1 MKKEII
7 LSIAAALTSAAALA
21 QTPVQTR
28 TEAQALAPAFPGAE
42 GHGRYVTGGRG
53 GEIIHVTN
61 LNDKGE
67 GSFRAA
73 VSGNKKKII
82 VFDVAGV
89 IPLASD
95 LTIGANTTVL
105 GQTAPSPGITLRYFT
120 VQPKSNCIIRFI
132 RMRRGQEKNINDG
145 ADATW
150 QRHETG
156 IILDHCSFS
165 WSIDE
170 VASYYDNNNFT
181 MQWCTVAESLTNPG
195 HSKGAHGYGG
205 IWGGKLASF
214 HHNFVAHLM
223 NRGPR
228 FNGARYDWKGYTDN
242 YDYDTYKWE
251 NPVQAENVDFRN
263 CVMYNA
269 QGTCYGGPGG
279 GQINIVNNYYKAGPS
294 ENLSKTT
301 QDGISVSVSTGKER
315 GNQDRI
321 TQVTVAEESNSDKNH
336 PEYFDMTSRYYV
348 KGNTT
353 ETTKGKVTENQDW
366 KGVKYD
372 SGTHNYNNEEYSVD
386 PNNFYGDQV
395 EHKTI
400 DGISCVRI
408 KMDTPAPTG
417 VITTHTAK
425 DAFDKVLTYVGA
437 SLYRDEVD
445 ARYMEEAKTG
455 TATYKGSTTKSPG
468 IIDLVSDVKGYTED
482 NFETST
488 RPADF
493 DSDNDGIPDEWEK
506 ANGLNPNDPTDALTY
521 SLDSKG
527 FYTNIEVYANSLVE
541 HIMKAENTNAQE
553 SVEEYYPTCVSTA
566 IRNVT
571 DIPSEPLKTEYFS
584 LNGNKVCVPSKG
596 IYLRKMTFKE
606 NKVITDKVIR

>member
-21 QTPVQTR
+21 QSPVQTR

-42 GHGRYVTGGRG
+42 GHGRYVIGGRG
-53 GEIIHVTN
+53 GEVIHVTN

-73 VSGNKKKII
+73 VSGSKKKII

-95 LTIGANTTVL
+95 LTIGANTTIL
-105 GQTAPSPGITLRYFT
+105 GQTAPSPGITLRYYT

-156 IILDHCSFS
+156 IILDHCSLS

-205 IWGGKLASF
+205 IWGGKFASF
-214 HHNFVAHLM
+214 HHNFIAHLM

-228 FNGARYDWKGYTDN
+228 FNGARYGWKGYTDN
-242 YDYDTYKWE
+242 FDYDTYKWE

-263 CVMYNA
+263 CVIYNA

-294 ENLSKTT
+294 ENLDKTT
-301 QDGISVSVSTGKER
+301 QNGISVSVSNGKER

-321 TQVTVAEESNSDKNH
+321 TLVTVAEESNSDKNH
-336 PEYFDMTSRYYV
+336 PEYFDMTSRYYI

-372 SGTHNYNNEEYSVD
+372 SGTHNYNNEEYSAD

-408 KMDTPAPTG
+408 KMETPAPTG
-417 VITTHTAK
+417 IITTHTAK
-425 DAFDKVLTYVGA
+425 DAFNQVLTYVGA

-482 NFETST
+482 NFETAT

-506 ANGLNPNDPTDALTY
+506 ANGLNPNDPIDALTY

-566 IRNVT
+566 IRNVA
-571 DIPSEPLKTEYFS
+571 DIPSELLKTEYFS
-584 LNGNKVCVPSKG
+584 LSGNKVCVPSKG
-596 IYLRKMTFKE
+596 IYLRKMTFKG

>member
-21 QTPVQTR
+21 QSPVQTR

-42 GHGRYVTGGRG
+42 GHGRYVIGGRG
-53 GEIIHVTN
+53 GEVIHVTN

-73 VSGNKKKII
+73 VSGSKKKII

-95 LTIGANTTVL
+95 LTIGANTTIL
-105 GQTAPSPGITLRYFT
+105 GQTAPSPGITLRYYT

-156 IILDHCSFS
+156 IILDHCSLS

-214 HHNFVAHLM
+214 HHNFIAHLM

-242 YDYDTYKWE
+242 FDYDTYKWE

-263 CVMYNA
+263 CVIYNA

-294 ENLSKTT
+294 ENLDKTT
-301 QDGISVSVSTGKER
+301 QNGISVSVSNGKER

-321 TQVTVAEESNSDKNH
+321 TLVTVAEESNSDKNH
-336 PEYFDMTSRYYV
+336 PEYFDMTSRYYI

-372 SGTHNYNNEEYSVD
+372 SGTHNYNNEEYSAD

-408 KMDTPAPTG
+408 KMETPAPTG
-417 VITTHTAK
+417 IITTHTAK
-425 DAFDKVLTYVGA
+425 DAFNQVLTYVGA

-482 NFETST
+482 SFETTT

-566 IRNVT
+566 IRNVA
-571 DIPSEPLKTEYFS
+571 DIPSELLKTEYFS
-584 LNGNKVCVPSKG
+584 LSGNKVCVPSKG
-596 IYLRKMTFKE
+596 IYLRKMTFKG